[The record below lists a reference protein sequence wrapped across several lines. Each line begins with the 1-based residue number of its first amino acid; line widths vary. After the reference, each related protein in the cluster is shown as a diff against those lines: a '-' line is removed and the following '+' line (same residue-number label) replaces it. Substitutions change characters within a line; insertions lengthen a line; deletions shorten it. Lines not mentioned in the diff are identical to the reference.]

1 MFMGLRQILNI
12 ALMLLML
19 TPSMVCFMA
28 SCPEMAHAAVEKPLP
43 PCHGMTQ
50 ETKSSTGP
58 MLMQECMQNDLG
70 QVATVDIPLPD
81 LALIFVAFI
90 LSVIALSFPTFT
102 GKHFSSADPPPKGR
116 ASFHRI
122 LITQRILQ

>member
-1 MFMGLRQILNI
+1 MNFRRLLST

-28 SCPEMAHAAVEKPLP
+28 VCPETAHATVEKPVP
-43 PCHGMTQ
+43 PCHGMNK
-50 ETKSSTGP
+50 ETKSSSAP
-58 MLMQECMQNDLG
+58 MLMEDCMQNDLG
-70 QVATVDIPLPD
+70 QASTFDMPLFDVAWFL
-81 LALIFVAFI
+81 VAFI
-90 LSVIALSFPTFT
+90 LPVTAFSFPAFA
-102 GKHFSSADPPPKGR
+102 GMRSSGADPPIKGR

>member
-1 MFMGLRQILNI
+1 MNFRRLLSTV
-12 ALMLLML
+12 LMLLML

-28 SCPEMAHAAVEKPLP
+28 VCPEMAHAAVEKPMP
-43 PCHGMTQ
+43 PCHGMTN
-50 ETKSSTGP
+50 TKSSSGP
-58 MLMQECMQNDLG
+58 MLMEDCMKNDLG
-70 QVATVDIPLPD
+70 QISTFDMPLPD

-90 LSVIALSFPTFT
+90 LPVIAFSFPAFA
-102 GKHFSSADPPPKGR
+102 GMRSSGADPPPKGR